1 MFKGLN
7 KDIQNIKRNET
18 LAIKT
23 VSELKTTVGE
33 IISWVDNG
41 EEKIN
46 EHEDIANGNYPKWNG
61 EKNNF

>member
-1 MFKGLN
+1 M
-7 KDIQNIKRNET
+7 
-18 LAIKT
+18 
-23 VSELKTTVGE
+23 KTTVGE